1 MPTTTGLIP
10 FLGNQGT
17 HYVHEL
23 TRRAMR
29 VTAEMNSEAVPSTDT
44 PFPVTILRRVQTAA
58 GDPSQGIEPT
68 YAFAPGLTD
77 LFGAV
82 VLPAAW
88 NKEQPK
94 DGGVILKTNQRVVL
108 LVDVPSAGGV
118 DAGSVLLSDQLILDD
133 PVYGSTIFDVTE
145 LLPSP
150 GPNIVRVVATYAREG
165 T

>member
-1 MPTTTGLIP
+1 MPTDTGLIP
-10 FLGNQGT
+10 FLGFQGT
-17 HYVHEL
+17 HYIHEL

-29 VTAEMNSEAVPSTDT
+29 ITAEMNSEAVPSTDT

-58 GDPSQGIEPT
+58 GDPSQGVPPT
-68 YAFAPGLTD
+68 YAFAAGLTN

-88 NKEQPK
+88 NKEQPSE
-94 DGGVILKTNQRVVL
+94 GGVMLKNNQRVVL

-118 DAGSVLLSDQLILDD
+118 PAGKVLLSDQLVLED
-133 PVYGSTIFDVTE
+133 PVYGSAIFDVGE

-150 GPNIVRVVATYAREG
+150 GPNIVRVVATYAREA